1 MYKPQEEIMMIQRH
15 VSKQEL
21 HTQHK
26 KNFCITYH
34 HLINVEDQWKLL
46 ATFEDEVQLTLRGKT
61 VQVWAFD
68 FAFGH
73 NSQIGLDQLT
83 FDDKEGWRKK
93 APEFQPKNQRNHKWT
108 AFSSTKCSSLLQ
120 YNFRI
125 KCVSSKDLFFL
136 CLIMHAWR
144 NVYRKQ

>member
-61 VQVWAFD
+61 VQV
-68 FAFGH
+68 
-73 NSQIGLDQLT
+73 
-83 FDDKEGWRKK
+83 
-93 APEFQPKNQRNHKWT
+93 
-108 AFSSTKCSSLLQ
+108 
-120 YNFRI
+120 
-125 KCVSSKDLFFL
+125 
-136 CLIMHAWR
+136 
-144 NVYRKQ
+144 